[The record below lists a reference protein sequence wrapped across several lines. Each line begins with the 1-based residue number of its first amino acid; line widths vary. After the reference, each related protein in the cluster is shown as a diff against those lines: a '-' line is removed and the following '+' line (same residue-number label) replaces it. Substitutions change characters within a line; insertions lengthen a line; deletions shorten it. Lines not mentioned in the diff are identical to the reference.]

1 MLNASPRVKRIQIVS
16 LVLLVS
22 AGVLNY
28 VDRATLAVA
37 NPLIRE
43 ELGFSIADMGLL
55 LSAFLWAYAF
65 AQLPAGALADRFGPR
80 LTLTAGLSFW
90 SLGQMLGGAVSG
102 FGQFFA
108 ARLVLGLGEAPHFP
122 TCARATRD
130 WFNVRQRGTA
140 TGIWNCASSL
150 GSFVSLPLLTA
161 LMLVFGWRT
170 MFVIMGGVGLVL
182 AAIYYCV
189 FRNPAEVAL
198 TGEERA
204 YLREG
209 DAAVASQ
216 PVTLADWRRLFAF
229 RTTWGMI
236 VGYFGCIYVTWL
248 YTAWLPGYLEIER
261 HFTIAKTGWVAA
273 IPFAFGVVGGISG
286 GVVVDMLAKR
296 GLSPIMSRKLPMAG
310 SLVLTGLCTLIAA
323 WTPSDTVAIACI
335 SLSLFLVYMSSSSAW
350 AMASV
355 AAPANCTASIGSMQ
369 NFGGYIGGAL
379 APTVTGYIVQGT
391 GHFGP
396 ALVTASVIAVVAAA
410 GYWTLIQN
418 PIPATDTAT
427 APSAALAV

>member
-182 AAIYYCV
+182 AAIYYLV

-198 TGEERA
+198 TAEERA

-310 SLVLTGLCTLIAA
+310 SLVLTALCTLIAA
-323 WTPSDTVAIACI
+323 WTPSDTLAIVCI

-379 APTVTGYIVQGT
+379 APTVTGFIVQGT

-410 GYWTLIQN
+410 GYWTLIQD
-418 PIPATDTAT
+418 PIPATDTPT
-427 APSAALAV
+427 APQAALAV

>member
-1 MLNASPRVKRIQIVS
+1 MLKASPRVKRIQIVS

-43 ELGFSIADMGLL
+43 ELGFSLAEMGLL

-90 SLGQMLGGAVSG
+90 SLGQMLGGAVAG

-108 ARLVLGLGEAPHFP
+108 ARLVLGVGEAPHFP
-122 TCARATRD
+122 TCARVTRD

-150 GSFVSLPLLTA
+150 GSFIALPLLTA
-161 LMLVFGWRT
+161 LMLVFGWRA

-182 AAIYYCV
+182 AAVFFLI
-189 FRNPAEVAL
+189 FRNPGEVAL
-198 TGEERA
+198 TAEERGF
-204 YLREG
+204 LREG
-209 DAAVASQ
+209 DAPGIAK
-216 PVTLADWRRLFAF
+216 PVTLADWKRLFAF

-273 IPFAFGVVGGISG
+273 IPFAFGVVGGVSG
-286 GVVVDMLAKR
+286 GIIVDVLAKQ

-310 SLVLTGLCTLIAA
+310 SLVLTGLFTLIAA

-335 SLSLFLVYMSSSSAW
+335 SLSLFLVYLSSSSAW

-379 APTVTGYIVQGT
+379 APTVTGYIVQHT

-396 ALVTASVIAVVAAA
+396 ALVTASVIAVIAAA
-410 GYWTLIQN
+410 GYWTLIQD
-418 PIPATDTAT
+418 PIPATDLPA
-427 APSAALAV
+427 APAGALAV

>member
-1 MLNASPRVKRIQIVS
+1 MLKSSPRVKRIQVVS
-16 LVLLVS
+16 LVLLVT

-43 ELGFSIADMGLL
+43 ELGFSLADMGLL

-90 SLGQMLGGAVSG
+90 SLGQMLGGAVTG

-108 ARLVLGLGEAPHFP
+108 ARLVLGVGEAPHFP
-122 TCARATRD
+122 TCARVTRD

-150 GSFVSLPLLTA
+150 GSFIALPLLTG

-182 AAIYYCV
+182 AAVFFLI
-189 FRNPAEVAL
+189 FRNPGEVDLTAAER
-198 TGEERA
+198 GF
-204 YLREG
+204 LREG
-209 DAAVASQ
+209 DAPGASRA
-216 PVTLADWRRLFAF
+216 VTLGDWKRLFGF

-236 VGYFGCIYVTWL
+236 AGYFGCIYVTWL

-273 IPFAFGVVGGISG
+273 IPFAFGVVGGGSG
-286 GVVVDMLAKR
+286 GIIVDMLAKR

-310 SLVLTGLCTLIAA
+310 SLVLTGLFTLIAA
-323 WTPSDTVAIACI
+323 WTPSDTLAIACI
-335 SLSLFLVYMSSSSAW
+335 SLSLFLVYLSSSSAW

-369 NFGGYIGGAL
+369 NFGGYVGGAL

-396 ALVTASVIAVVAAA
+396 ALVTASVIAVIAA
-410 GYWTLIQN
+410 GYWTLIQD
-418 PIPATDTAT
+418 PIPATDLPA
-427 APSAALAV
+427 APAAALAV

>member
-1 MLNASPRVKRIQIVS
+1 MLKASPRVKRIQIVS

-43 ELGFSIADMGLL
+43 ELGFSLAEMGLL

-90 SLGQMLGGAVSG
+90 SLGQMLGGAVTG

-108 ARLVLGLGEAPHFP
+108 ARLVLGVGEAPHFP
-122 TCARATRD
+122 TCARVTRD

-150 GSFVSLPLLTA
+150 GSFIALPLLTA
-161 LMLVFGWRT
+161 LMLVFGWRA

-182 AAIYYCV
+182 AAVFFLV
-189 FRNPAEVAL
+189 FRNPGEVGL
-198 TGEERA
+198 TTEEKGF
-204 YLREG
+204 LREG
-209 DAAVASQ
+209 DAPGIAK
-216 PVTLADWRRLFAF
+216 PVTLADWKRLFAF

-273 IPFAFGVVGGISG
+273 IPFAFGVVGGVSG
-286 GVVVDMLAKR
+286 GIIVDVLAKR

-310 SLVLTGLCTLIAA
+310 SLVLTGLFTLIAA

-335 SLSLFLVYMSSSSAW
+335 SLSLFLVYLSSSSAW

-379 APTVTGYIVQGT
+379 APTVTGYIVQHT

-396 ALVTASVIAVVAAA
+396 ALVTASVIAVIAAA
-410 GYWTLIQN
+410 GYWTLIQD
-418 PIPATDTAT
+418 PIPATDLPA
-427 APSAALAV
+427 APAGALAV

>member
-1 MLNASPRVKRIQIVS
+1 MLVASPRVKRIQIVS

-43 ELGFSIADMGLL
+43 ELGFSLAEMGLL

-80 LTLTAGLSFW
+80 LTLTAGLGFW

-108 ARLVLGLGEAPHFP
+108 ARLVLGVGEAPHFP
-122 TCARATRD
+122 TCARVTRD

-150 GSFVSLPLLTA
+150 GSFIALPLLTA
-161 LMLVFGWRT
+161 LMLVFGWRA

-182 AAIYYCV
+182 AALFYLI
-189 FRNPAEVAL
+189 FRNPGEVAL
-198 TGEERA
+198 TVEERGF
-204 YLREG
+204 LREG
-209 DAAVASQ
+209 DAPGAAR
-216 PVTLADWRRLFAF
+216 PVTLGDWRRLFAF

-261 HFTIAKTGWVAA
+261 HFTVAKTGWVAA

-286 GVVVDMLAKR
+286 GVIVDMLAKR
-296 GLSPIMSRKLPMAG
+296 GVSPIMSRKLPMAG
-310 SLVLTGLCTLIAA
+310 SLVLTGLFTLVAA

-335 SLSLFLVYMSSSSAW
+335 SLSLFLVYLSSSSAW

-396 ALVTASVIAVVAAA
+396 ALITASVIAVIAAA
-410 GYWTLIQN
+410 GYWTLIRD
-418 PIPATDTAT
+418 PIPVTDLPA
-427 APSAALAV
+427 APAGALAV